1 MNQKEQKQRDEA
13 YVNAFSSI
21 HGENV
26 IRDLTRNYLLRIS
39 YKAGAS
45 ATDAAFR
52 EGQRDMVLRICR
64 KSGIDIREVALEEM
78 KNG

>member
-1 MNQKEQKQRDEA
+1 MNEKEVKHRDEA
-13 YVNAFSSI
+13 YVNAFSTI

-26 IRDLTRNYLLRIS
+26 IRDLIRNHLLRIS
-39 YKAGAS
+39 HKQGS
-45 ATDAAFR
+45 DPCDTAFR

-64 KSGIDIREVALEEM
+64 KSGFEIKDVALEEM